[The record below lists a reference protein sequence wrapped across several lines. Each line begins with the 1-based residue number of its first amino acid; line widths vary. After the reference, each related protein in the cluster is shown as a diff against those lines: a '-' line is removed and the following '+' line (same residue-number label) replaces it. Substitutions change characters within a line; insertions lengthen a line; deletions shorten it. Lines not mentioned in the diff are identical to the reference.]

1 MQHRLASPFT
11 GAKHT
16 AALPAASGDR
26 LAVAA
31 RPIWPGH
38 ACPENSQCQLLHS
51 QAAHHIGSV
60 SCRALGGVLR
70 HKTRPW
76 RALMRQDEP
85 DSTEQGARW
94 YVGLQQQQRGMAQ
107 RAARRGMTQQQ
118 YQARMLQRVNSC
130 GSYMGVEQRPASVL
144 SMSSEWESLRQQG
157 A

>member
-1 MQHRLASPFT
+1 M
-11 GAKHT
+11 
-16 AALPAASGDR
+16 
-26 LAVAA
+26 
-31 RPIWPGH
+31 
-38 ACPENSQCQLLHS
+38 
-51 QAAHHIGSV
+51 
-60 SCRALGGVLR
+60 LR

-76 RALMRQDEP
+76 RALLRQDEP

-130 GSYMGVEQRPASVL
+130 GSYMGVKQRPASVL

>member
-1 MQHRLASPFT
+1 M
-11 GAKHT
+11 
-16 AALPAASGDR
+16 
-26 LAVAA
+26 
-31 RPIWPGH
+31 
-38 ACPENSQCQLLHS
+38 
-51 QAAHHIGSV
+51 
-60 SCRALGGVLR
+60 LR

-85 DSTEQGARW
+85 GATEQGARW